1 MSGNLIYPQDS
12 LPQLIREVDLKN
24 ERFYITT
31 EEFLLQMN

>member
-12 LPQLIREVDLKN
+12 LVQLIPEVDLKH
-24 ERFYITT
+24 ERSYITK

>member
-12 LPQLIREVDLKN
+12 LPQLIPEVNLEH
-24 ERFYITT
+24 ERFYITK